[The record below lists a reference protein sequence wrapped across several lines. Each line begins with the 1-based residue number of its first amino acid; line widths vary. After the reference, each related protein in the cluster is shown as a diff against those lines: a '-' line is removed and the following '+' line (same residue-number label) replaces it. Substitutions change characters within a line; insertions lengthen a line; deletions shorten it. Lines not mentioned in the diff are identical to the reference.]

1 VKLKL
6 KIDLFLLFFQNSTV
20 YDLSNYFCPSL
31 YNKNEMMF
39 LGKRI
44 TSERLNRFGQFFFL
58 NVRDSPNRVF
68 IEKKMWKSCPEN
80 WKIREKLKVLFSMRF
95 L

>member
-1 VKLKL
+1 MTTNKYRMLFQKIDDDVITLQGTPCIKKFVTSINVKLKL

-20 YDLSNYFCPSL
+20 YDLSKLLRYFCPSL

-44 TSERLNRFGQFFFL
+44 T
-58 NVRDSPNRVF
+58 
-68 IEKKMWKSCPEN
+68 
-80 WKIREKLKVLFSMRF
+80 
-95 L
+95 